1 MFYEEIYADYRDT
14 LDDRTL
20 KAICNADR
28 PWEKFYDLLNEW
40 YCDSEWDYAEEIVK
54 KVLDDETV
62 TELAEPLDADDVRE
76 LIREQFYVSYPENI
90 SSKKMF
96 LST

>member
-1 MFYEEIYADYRDT
+1 MPIIGTHWMIERS
-14 LDDRTL
+14 

-28 PWEKFYDLLNEW
+28 PREKFHDLLDEW

-62 TELAEPLDADDVRE
+62 TELARA
-76 LIREQFYVSYPENI
+76 SGCG
-90 SSKKMF
+90 
-96 LST
+96 